1 MINLFID
8 IYGQSENY
16 YQAEVSP
23 DGDLILENFGPINV
37 SGLTVENSKKRL
49 ISRLKKFILELMKIK
64 LLLIFLLEYLEL
76 LELILLVKLIFLVHI
91 ILVHL
96 ILFIM
101 LYMLQVELLKMLL

>member
-49 ISRLKKFILELMKIK
+49 ISRLKKVYTGINQNKTFVN
-64 LLLIFLLEYLEL
+64 IFLLVFLEQ

-91 ILVHL
+91 ISAHS
-96 ILFIM
+96 ILYTM
-101 LYMLQVELLKMLL
+101 PYMLLVE